1 MRYSKW
7 TWWGFYALL
16 IGVPTIPN
24 HGWQGVIAGITLG
37 LYWALFTP
45 VILRIVSRH
54 PFSRAHW
61 PKPAL
66 LHVLFMLVSAMATTV
81 LDVIIVAI
89 HAWPAVVDIEL
100 NIGQSIAVTIPI
112 YLGITAV
119 ATIVDSQLRLAAVQ
133 RDAAEARLQALR
145 TQLNPHFLFNALNT
159 VAMAVRRAD
168 RQEALAVVL
177 DLSTLLRTVLRR
189 TNTELVRL
197 DDELEFIEHYL
208 DIEKIRF
215 RCHVQTEWEIEP
227 RARNAAVPVMILQ
240 PLVENALRHGV
251 RERAQA
257 SRIRFSAAANN
268 GTLEIAVEDDG
279 PGFPAEWREGVG
291 LANVRK
297 RLALLFAERARLHI
311 ERAPQGASVRLSVPF
326 TELPEHGE
334 VQDSDRR

>member
-1 MRYSKW
+1 MKYSRW

-66 LHVLFMLVSAMATTV
+66 LHLASIMVSAVATTV

-89 HAWPAVVDIEL
+89 HAWPAVVAIEL
-100 NIGQSIAVTIPI
+100 KIGQSIAVTIPI

-119 ATIVDSQLRLAAVQ
+119 ATILDSQLRLAAVQ
-133 RDAAEARLQALR
+133 RDAADAQLQALR
-145 TQLNPHFLFNALNT
+145 AQLNPHFLFNALNT

-168 RQEALAVVL
+168 RQEALDVVL
-177 DLSTLLRTVLRR
+177 HLGTLLRTVLRR

-197 DDELEFIEHYL
+197 DAEIEFIEHYL

-215 RCHVQTEWEIEP
+215 RRQLCTEWQIEP
-227 RARNAAVPVMILQ
+227 RARNAAVPFMILQ
-240 PLVENALRHGV
+240 PLFENALHHGV
-251 RERAQA
+251 RKQA
-257 SRIRFSAAANN
+257 TRIRCSAAARN
-268 GTLEIAVEDDG
+268 GTLEIAIEDNG
-279 PGFPAEWREGVG
+279 PGFPEQWREGVG

-297 RLALLFAERARLHI
+297 RLALLFAERASLRI
-311 ERAPQGASVRLSVPF
+311 DNTEQGASVRLSLPLS
-326 TELPEHGE
+326 ELREDGE
-334 VQDSDRR
+334 VQDTDRR

>member
-1 MRYSKW
+1 MKYSKW
-7 TWWGFYALL
+7 TWWGLYALL

-37 LYWALFTP
+37 LFWALFTP

-66 LHVLFMLVSAMATTV
+66 LHLLLIMVSAIATTV

-89 HAWPAVVDIEL
+89 HAWPAVVDIDL
-100 NIGQSIAVTIPI
+100 KIGQSIAVTIPI

-119 ATIVDSQLRLAAVQ
+119 ATILDSQLRLAALQ
-133 RDAAEARLQALR
+133 RDAADARLQALR
-145 TQLNPHFLFNALNT
+145 AQLNPHFLFNALNT

-168 RQEALAVVL
+168 RQESLAVVL
-177 DLSTLLRTVLRR
+177 HLSTLLRTVLRR

-197 DDELEFIEHYL
+197 DAEIAFIEHYL

-215 RCHVQTEWEIEP
+215 RRQLRTEWQIEP
-227 RARNAAVPVMILQ
+227 RARNAAVPFMILQ
-240 PLVENALRHGV
+240 PLFENALRHGV
-251 RERAQA
+251 RKQET
-257 SRIRFSAAANN
+257 RIRCSAAARNH
-268 GTLEIAVEDDG
+268 TLEIAIEDNG
-279 PGFPAEWREGVG
+279 PGFPEQWREGVG

-297 RLALLFAERARLHI
+297 RLALLFAERASLRI
-311 ERAPQGASVRLSVPF
+311 DNVEQGASVRLSLPLS
-326 TELPEHGE
+326 ELPEDGE
-334 VQDSDRR
+334 VQDTDRR